1 MVAGGEQH
9 VGRLDVAVDE
19 PALVRDVQRRAD
31 LRDHVRDAIGGQGA
45 RRPHERPQ
53 VLPVDVAHRDVQL
66 VAVLARV
73 VDGEHVRV
81 LDRRRR
87 PRLAQEPRAEV
98 GIAGQ
103 GGRDELQRDDAVE
116 RQLRR
121 PVHHAHA
128 ATAGESLDAVT
139 GEHVTGMQVGHPTP
153 F

>member
-1 MVAGGEQH
+1 MVVAGEED
-9 VGRLDVAVDE
+9 VGRLDVTVHE
-19 PALVRDVQRRAD
+19 PAGVRGVQRRAD
-31 LRDHVRDAIGGQGA
+31 LRDDVGHAVGGQRP
-45 RRPHERPQ
+45 RRPHERPE

-73 VDGEHVRV
+73 VDGQHVRV

-103 GGRDELQRDDAVE
+103 GGRDELERDDAVE

-128 ATAGESLDAVT
+128 ATAGEPLDAVT
-139 GEHVTGMQVGHPTP
+139 GEHVTGMQVGHPHP